1 MKSPLRRA
9 NCSVHVVL
17 LHCQDALGI
26 EAVKPLARLLDARGL
41 HPSPAKGREPLY
53 AAPDVDALVESRFT
67 DEKAW
72 YGGRLP
78 EGWPTSHSVVFALL
92 MDDFPPPV
100 AHGAFSWDLYLNGH
114 ATVVVAG
121 RVYEAP
127 EARAMQER
135 LGGCFLD
142 VARQFY
148 SLARPAF
155 GFVCDPKADADPWP
169 YQETAGER
177 KLAGLG
183 WVAFFDPGYVAKYG
197 RELLAGIPGY
207 RVEDLPDGGL
217 LYQSRPSV
225 VVPDKAAHALWQQ
238 SVCQYLLAHG
248 IQVEFIPK
256 LL

>member
-1 MKSPLRRA
+1 MTSPLRRA
-9 NCSVHVVL
+9 TYGVDVVF
-17 LHCQDALGI
+17 LHCEGVPGM
-26 EAVKPLARLLDARGL
+26 EAVKPLARLLDAQGL
-41 HPSPAKGREPLY
+41 HPSPAKGGEPLY

-72 YGGRLP
+72 FGGTIP
-78 EGWPTSHSVVFALL
+78 EGWSILYSVTFSLL
-92 MDDFPPPV
+92 MEDFSPPA
-100 AHGAFSWDLYLNGH
+100 AHGAFSWRLYRNGH
-114 ATVVVAG
+114 PTVEVSG
-121 RVYEAP
+121 WVYETP

-135 LGGCFLD
+135 LGDCFLD

-148 SLARPAF
+148 SLASPAF
-155 GFVCDPKADADPWP
+155 GFVCDPLVDADPWP
-169 YQETAGER
+169 YEKTAGER

-183 WVAFFDPGYVAKYG
+183 WVAFFDPGYVEKYG

-225 VVPDKAAHALWQQ
+225 VVQDKAAHKLWQQ

>member
-1 MKSPLRRA
+1 MTSPLRRA
-9 NCSVHVVL
+9 TYGVDARL
-17 LHCQDALGI
+17 IHCAGVPGM
-26 EAVKPLARLLDARGL
+26 EAVKPLARLLDAQGL
-41 HPSPAKGREPLY
+41 HPSPAKGGEPLH
-53 AAPDVDALVESRFT
+53 AAPDVDALVECRFT
-67 DEKAW
+67 DYQARH
-72 YGGRLP
+72 GGRLP
-78 EGWPTSHSVVFALL
+78 EGWSISHSVIFPLL
-92 MDDFPPPV
+92 MDAFPPPA
-100 AHGAFSWDLYLNGH
+100 AHGAFSWKLYQNGH
-114 ATVVVAG
+114 PTVVVSAW
-121 RVYEAP
+121 VYEAP

-135 LGGCFLD
+135 LGDCFLD

-148 SLARPAF
+148 SLASPAF

-169 YQETAGER
+169 YEETAGER

-183 WVAFFDPGYVAKYG
+183 WVAFFDPGYVEKYG

-225 VVPDKAAHALWQQ
+225 VVQDKAAHKLWQQ

>member
-1 MKSPLRRA
+1 MTSPLRRA
-9 NCSVHVVL
+9 TYGVDARL
-17 LHCQDALGI
+17 IHCAGVPGM
-26 EAVKPLARLLDARGL
+26 EAVKPLARLLDAQGL
-41 HPSPAKGREPLY
+41 HPSPAKGGEPLY
-53 AAPDVDALVESRFT
+53 AALDTDALVESRFT
-67 DEKAW
+67 DWKAW
-72 YGGRLP
+72 YGGRPP
-78 EGWPTSHSVVFALL
+78 EGLPISHSVTFPLL
-92 MDDFPPPV
+92 MDDFPPPA
-100 AHGAFSWDLYLNGH
+100 AHGAFSWDRYQNGH
-114 ATVVVAG
+114 PTVEVSAW
-121 RVYEAP
+121 VYEAP

-135 LGGCFLD
+135 LGDCFLD

-183 WVAFFDPGYVAKYG
+183 WVAFFDPGYVEKYG

-225 VVPDKAAHALWQQ
+225 VVQDKAAHKLWQQ